1 MPPAYTGL
9 RARKMWSKNVVH
21 LIQFVLRYT
30 RNGDGWF
37 PGGARGLQSRC
48 EARRTS
54 RVCSIRTR
62 LRQLESNRPFG
73 RFSFQIDEG
82 ATLYLIE
89 KIEIFDESR

>member
-1 MPPAYTGL
+1 MIMIARTVVQWLL
-9 RARKMWSKNVVH
+9 R
-21 LIQFVLRYT
+21 
-30 RNGDGWF
+30 GGGWI